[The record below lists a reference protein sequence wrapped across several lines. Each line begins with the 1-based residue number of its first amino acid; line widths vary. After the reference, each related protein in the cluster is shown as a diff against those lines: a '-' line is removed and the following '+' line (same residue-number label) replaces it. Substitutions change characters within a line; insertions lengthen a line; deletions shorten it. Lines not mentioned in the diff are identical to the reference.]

1 MKRIVRLSSLL
12 VGLAFACGCAPQP
25 GDTAEDYAGCRIP
38 LLVRV
43 HSNGT
48 YALCDEPG
56 TLAELESN
64 LRKAVEG
71 PTAFPVVEPDPGTTF
86 SDVWPA
92 IALGARLGFYRQ
104 GLATCGH
111 TNVFFVPSREDE
123 KLSPMVLAGFNGNT
137 PPDGVDI
144 ARVHDG
150 ALALGS
156 TNLPLAELRRHF
168 RAKAD
173 KSQCVIVMPADH
185 APMSRAGEVLNAI
198 VGTGNS
204 NVCLV
209 REVTVTQPTDQA
221 CRE

>member
-1 MKRIVRLSSLL
+1 
-12 VGLAFACGCAPQP
+12 
-25 GDTAEDYAGCRIP
+25 
-38 LLVRV
+38 
-43 HSNGT
+43 
-48 YALCDEPG
+48 
-56 TLAELESN
+56 LAELESN

-221 CRE
+221 CREWLRHTLKAIQEHCLSAGLPKTDANQFGFDFVSREEFSSHTSEKW